1 MNRRAKEALHRP
13 HEAPNLA
20 HTSGRLAVAVL
31 LMLIGACKATPPR
44 PAPAP
49 TPPPPPPPADVTK
62 IPDAVPQVEPRS
74 RSGNPPFYEV
84 DGRRYFILNSSA
96 GYLERGVASW
106 YGRDFHGGRT
116 ATGDTYD
123 MYAMTAAHKTLPL
136 PCYVQVTN
144 LSNGRSVVV
153 RVNDRGPFV
162 ANRLIDLSY
171 SAATRLD
178 MIRDGTALVE
188 VRSVDAQGAALP
200 PSAVPTA
207 PARVDTLYVQAG
219 AFADATNS
227 ERLLQKLR
235 SAGIGPAFVR
245 NDQVGGK
252 SLYRVRV
259 GPVPSVAEFDRL
271 VQELKGIGIDDARL
285 AVD

>member
-1 MNRRAKEALHRP
+1 MNRWAEAKASVG
-13 HEAPNLA
+13 
-20 HTSGRLAVAVL
+20 HTSGRLAVLVL
-31 LMLIGACKATPPR
+31 LLLIGACKATPPR
-44 PAPAP
+44 STPAP
-49 TPPPPPPPADVTK
+49 TPPPAPPPPAEVTK

-84 DGRRYFILNSSA
+84 DGRRYFILNSST

-144 LSNGRSVVV
+144 LRNGRSVVV

-188 VRSVDAQGAALP
+188 VRSVNAQGAAVAP
-200 PSAVPTA
+200 TAASTA
-207 PARVDTLYVQAG
+207 PARIDTLYVQAG
-219 AFADATNS
+219 AFADAANS
-227 ERLLQKLR
+227 ERLVQKLR
-235 SAGIGPAFVR
+235 AAGIGPAFVR
-245 NDQVGGK
+245 NEQVGGK
-252 SLYRVRV
+252 TLYRVRV

-271 VQELKGIGIDDARL
+271 VQELKGIGVDDARL

>member
-1 MNRRAKEALHRP
+1 MSRRADSAALVI
-13 HEAPNLA
+13 ALLLLA
-20 HTSGRLAVAVL
+20 
-31 LMLIGACKATPPR
+31 ACKATPPR
-44 PAPAP
+44 PAPTTVPA
-49 TPPPPPPPADVTK
+49 PPPADVTK
-62 IPDAVPQVEPRS
+62 VPDAVPRAEPRS
-74 RSGNPPFYEV
+74 RNGNPPFYEV
-84 DGRRYFILNSSA
+84 DGRRYFVLGSSS

-116 ATGDTYD
+116 ATGDTYN

-171 SAATRLD
+171 SAAARLD
-178 MIRDGTALVE
+178 IIRDGTALVE
-188 VRSVDAQGAALP
+188 VRSVAAQATAVSVP
-200 PSAVPTA
+200 PPAPTA
-207 PARVDTLYVQAG
+207 VAKVDTLYVQAG
-219 AFADATNS
+219 AFADPANS
-227 ERLLQKLR
+227 ERLLQRLR
-235 SAGIGPAFVR
+235 AAGIGPAFVL
-245 NDQVGGK
+245 NDPVGGK
-252 SLYRVRV
+252 VLYRVRV

-271 VQELKGIGIDDARL
+271 VEELKGVGVEDARL